1 MSKTPSTIPNA
12 SKAASEVL
20 LTPTKSNNPEEIE
33 NLGSPDIMAD
43 VEKRLGE
50 IEQGRVELRSG
61 AITQRSVL
69 DAPIPSGNPNDGSG
83 LGNQSETLWDERLKA
98 LEYEFDESNRRHE
111 ERYAE
116 LILRPQK
123 QFPINIIR
131 F

>member
-61 AITQRSVL
+61 ANTDRSVL
-69 DAPIPSGNPNDGSG
+69 VAPMSIP
-83 LGNQSETLWDERLKA
+83 
-98 LEYEFDESNRRHE
+98 
-111 ERYAE
+111 
-116 LILRPQK
+116 
-123 QFPINIIR
+123 
-131 F
+131 